1 MTVDAVTGRKKKR
14 KKLQRKKE
22 LSKKE
27 RKFDKMPVVRI
38 MRLTK
43 RFEEADASERILR
56 CNRW

>member
-1 MTVDAVTGRKKKR
+1 MTVDAVTGKKR

-27 RKFDKMPVVRI
+27 RKFDKTSVVRI

-43 RFEEADASERILR
+43 RFEEADTSERILR